1 MTLYKVEHVDG
12 TKIEII
18 DTENPRKK
26 KTFISRIKDFYREGD
41 VVAYD
46 SEIDRYVFLDTSA
59 SLMGN
64 KAIMNLTDGGRLTYD
79 ELTTAQQELYDEA
92 MACVKECFDNPELM
106 TYQESAKFAAKRLAV
121 ERVLRGE

>member
-12 TKIEII
+12 KNIEII

-26 KTFISRIKDFYREGD
+26 KTFVAKIKDFYREGD
-41 VVAYD
+41 IVAYD
-46 SEIDRYVFLDTSA
+46 AEVDRYVFLDTSA

-64 KAIMNLTDGGRLTYD
+64 KAIMDLTDGGRLTYD
-79 ELTTAQQELYDEA
+79 ELTRTQQELYDEA
-92 MACVKECFDNPELM
+92 LAIVKECFDNPELM
-106 TYQESAKFAAKRLAV
+106 TYQESAQFAAKRLAA

>member
-12 TKIEII
+12 KNIEII

-26 KTFISRIKDFYREGD
+26 KTFVAKIKDFYREGD
-41 VVAYD
+41 IVAYD
-46 SEIDRYVFLDTSA
+46 AEVDRYVFLDTSA

-64 KAIMNLTDGGRLTYD
+64 KAIMDLTDGGRLTYD
-79 ELTTAQQELYDEA
+79 ELTRAQQELYDEA
-92 MACVKECFDNPELM
+92 LAIVKECFDNPELM
-106 TYQESAKFAAKRLAV
+106 TYQESAQFAAKRLAT